1 MLEKINQKGVVSIFL
16 VVVILAVI
24 LVIALGFAN
33 ISSQQISISK
43 QLEVSA
49 KAYQAADSGLE
60 YALKQYKDYVDNLP
74 VPPALPLPSAYFPT
88 NICNSSGNCPLG
100 VGCPSVGEGQYCLR
114 LEDNSGGAVTSWDA
128 VSLVKSFGKAGNTRR
143 AVGVKITP

>member
-1 MLEKINQKGVVSIFL
+1 MIKKIKQKGVVSIFL

-24 LVIALGFAN
+24 LVIALGFSN

-60 YALKQYKDYVDNLP
+60 YALSKYRAYKEK
-74 VPPALPLPSAYFPT
+74 VPPPAAGDIYEFPN
-88 NICNSSGNCPLG
+88 NICDINGNCSLG
-100 VGCPSVGEGQYCLR
+100 AGCPSVGEGQYCLR